1 MTHIVVFADPPRPG
15 LALPKLAES
24 SPLSESE
31 AADLYAATLKDTFDA
46 VERSGGDLLVNYRP
60 DDLLPEE
67 FAGEESAEAEVR
79 ALAADVLESPSDAR
93 FEVQVGST
101 FSARAGNTVSHML
114 EQEAVNSVA
123 VVPGTAPML
132 TRQEIDSAAMKLRRN
147 EVVLGPSES
156 GRVHFAGFTETI
168 DFEDAYATPE
178 VETLTDRALD
188 AGHDIGFLPFKTR
201 IETGEDL
208 CSLVALL
215 NARAEAG
222 RFVPEHTMLLLR
234 ELDLRVEEGEDG
246 PTLVREQTDSS

>member
-1 MTHIVVFADPPRPG
+1 
-15 LALPKLAES
+15 
-24 SPLSESE
+24 
-31 AADLYAATLKDTFDA
+31 
-46 VERSGGDLLVNYRP
+46 
-60 DDLLPEE
+60 
-67 FAGEESAEAEVR
+67 
-79 ALAADVLESPSDAR
+79 
-93 FEVQVGST
+93 
-101 FSARAGNTVSHML
+101 ML

-156 GRVHFAGFTETI
+156 GRVHFAGFSETI
-168 DFEDAYATPE
+168 DFGDAYATPE

-188 AGHDIGFLPFKTR
+188 AGHDVGFLPFKTR

-234 ELDLRVEEGEDG
+234 DLGLRVEEAEDG